1 MNVNITKEAERTIAE
16 IVGRV
21 DTTTAPEFQKV
32 ITDVMTEKPKSL
44 ILDCAQL
51 EYISSA
57 GLRALLIIAKT
68 ARSSGIKVNL
78 CALTDFVTDV
88 LATSG
93 FDSFFEIKATRD
105 E

>member
-1 MNVNITKEAERTIAE
+1 MNVKITKETNRTVAE
-16 IVGRV
+16 IMGRV
-21 DTTTAPEFQKV
+21 DTTTAPEFQKL
-32 ITDVMTEKPKSL
+32 ITDVMLEKPQRL

-68 ARSSGIKVNL
+68 AKSAGISVNL
-78 CALTDFVTDV
+78 CALTDFVVDV

>member
-1 MNVNITKEAERTIAE
+1 MNVKITKETNRTVAE
-16 IVGRV
+16 IMGRV
-21 DTTTAPEFQKV
+21 DTTTAPEFQKI
-32 ITDVMTEKPKSL
+32 ITDVMLEKPQRL

-68 ARSSGIKVNL
+68 AKSAGISVNL
-78 CALTDFVTDV
+78 CALTDFVVDV

-93 FDSFFEIKATRD
+93 FDSFFEIKANRD

>member
-1 MNVNITKEAERTIAE
+1 MNVVVIKENDRTIAE
-16 IVGRV
+16 VKGRV
-21 DTTTAPEFQKV
+21 DTTTAPEFQKL
-32 ITDVMTEKPKSL
+32 ITDVMNDKPKCL
-44 ILDCAQL
+44 VLDCSQL

-68 ARSSGIKVNL
+68 AKAGGINVNL
-78 CALTDFVTDV
+78 CALTDFVVDV

-93 FDSFFEIKATRD
+93 FDSFFEIKASRD

>member
-1 MNVNITKEAERTIAE
+1 MNVKVTKEAERTIAE
-16 IVGRV
+16 IMGRV
-21 DTTTAPEFQKV
+21 DTTTAPEFQKL
-32 ITDVMTEKPKSL
+32 ITDVMLEKPKRL

-68 ARSSGIKVNL
+68 AKAAGINVNL
-78 CALTDFVTDV
+78 CALTDFVVDV

-93 FDSFFEIKATRD
+93 FDSFFEIKANRD